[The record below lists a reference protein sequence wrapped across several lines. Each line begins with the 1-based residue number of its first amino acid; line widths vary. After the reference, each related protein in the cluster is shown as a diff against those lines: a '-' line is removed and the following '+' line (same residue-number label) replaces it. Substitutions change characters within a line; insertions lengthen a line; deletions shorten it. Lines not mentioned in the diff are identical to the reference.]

1 MSPYPANNLRRIDL
15 SETIAKRWHWQVNV
29 SVDAE
34 LSQCLVECNRE
45 HLPDLCRWLIYEMG
59 YDFASLIVEETAE
72 DWRLRYIFYGEPGT
86 EQVHLGIRLNK
97 AETAVPSISRIIH
110 AADWQERE
118 ARDLFGLVFEG
129 HPRLVNLVRHEA
141 WPEDAHPLRKD
152 FDAGQPYP
160 HRQVE
165 PSWRPHSVV
174 QAPGAFM
181 MPIGPVYTD
190 VAEPALFLLESV
202 GEDVIRT
209 APRFF
214 YKFRGVEKIAEGQS
228 FDRVLLLAE
237 RFSGTSAVAHSLA
250 FCQALEAICRVEVP
264 VRAQALRVVFAEL
277 ERFRHHLAAIAG
289 ICSSTALAVAT
300 SQAGILEEEALRL
313 CGSVFG
319 HRYLF
324 GLNTPGGVSFDLGP
338 QQGEILS
345 SGVQALFHKLERLY
359 YLLRYS
365 SSFLDRLEEVGLVT
379 RDQARSYGLV
389 GPIARAS
396 GLSRDLRQRLPYAA
410 YGQVSFE
417 VPQEE
422 EGDGYARLRLLFREA
437 EQSVSILQG
446 LLSSLPQGETVAPEV
461 AVKPGAALGWAE
473 APRGATFHWLRI
485 DEKGCVSRYH
495 LTTPSFINWHGF
507 HFAAENFAYQD
518 FPIIMAT
525 FGLSN
530 AECDR

>member
-1 MSPYPANNLRRIDL
+1 MADHSYTLELA
-15 SETIAKRWHWQVNV
+15 ETIAKRWHWQLNV
-29 SVDAE
+29 SSNAD
-34 LSQCLVECNRE
+34 LSQCYVECE
-45 HLPDLCRWLIYEMG
+45 AHLLQDLSRWLIYEMG
-59 YDFASLIVEETAE
+59 YDFASLIVEETAGE
-72 DWRLRYIFYGEPGT
+72 RLLRYVFYGEPGT
-86 EQVHLGIRLNK
+86 DQVHLRLSLDK
-97 AETAVPSISRIIH
+97 TATTVPSISQIIH

-118 ARDLFGLVFEG
+118 AWDLFGLVFEG
-129 HPRLVNLVRHEA
+129 HPRLVNLVRHEQ
-141 WPEDAHPLRKD
+141 WPEDVYPLRQD
-152 FDAGQPYP
+152 FNAALHYP
-160 HRQVE
+160 HRPVDS
-165 PSWRPHSVV
+165 SWRPPSVV
-174 QAPGAFM
+174 QATGAFM
-181 MPIGPVYTD
+181 MPIGPVYSD

-209 APRFF
+209 ASRFF

-250 FCQALEAICRVEVP
+250 FCQAVETIFQVEVP
-264 VRAQALRVVFAEL
+264 ARALALRVVLAEL
-277 ERFRHHLAAIAG
+277 ERFRHHLAAITG
-289 ICSSTALAVAT
+289 ICSSTALTVPT
-300 SQAGILEEEALRL
+300 SQAGILEEDALRL
-313 CGSVFG
+313 CGSIFG

-324 GLNTPGGVSFDLGP
+324 GLNTPGGVAFDLASR
-338 QQGEILS
+338 QCEILAT
-345 SGVQALFHKLERLY
+345 GVRTLFQKLERLY

-379 RDQARSYGLV
+379 VDQARNYGLV

-396 GLSRDLRQRLPYAA
+396 GLARDLRQALPYAA
-410 YGQVSFE
+410 YNRLSFK

-437 EQSVSILQG
+437 EQSSHILSE
-446 LLSSLPQGETVAPEV
+446 LLSDLPPGAIAAPDLP
-461 AVKPGAALGWAE
+461 VKSGAALGWAE
-473 APRGATFHWLRI
+473 APRGATFHWLRL
-485 DEKGCVSRYH
+485 DEHGRVSRYH